1 MACGGLS
8 PCPRRGVDY
17 AQQQWGTVMP
27 DGVQVDSF
35 RVRTSGNLHDDESLQ
50 QGLPAREIELGVRV
64 RRVASMA
71 YTRRY
76 GTLADAMK
84 HDEFRV
90 KDIAGNDGVIVYELE
105 HEVRTLRHPGFVA
118 KRWTRNE
125 L

>member
-1 MACGGLS
+1 
-8 PCPRRGVDY
+8 
-17 AQQQWGTVMP
+17 
-27 DGVQVDSF
+27 
-35 RVRTSGNLHDDESLQ
+35 
-50 QGLPAREIELGVRV
+50 
-64 RRVASMA
+64 MA

-105 HEVRTLRHPGFVA
+105 HEVRTLNHPGFVA
-118 KRWTRNE
+118 KRWTRQE

>member
-1 MACGGLS
+1 MAPGAAHTPPPRPNTL
-8 PCPRRGVDY
+8 PRR
-17 AQQQWGTVMP
+17 
-27 DGVQVDSF
+27 
-35 RVRTSGNLHDDESLQ
+35 
-50 QGLPAREIELGVRV
+50 
-64 RRVASMA
+64 RRRGPPSHGFA
-71 YTRRY
+71 RRY

>member
-1 MACGGLS
+1 MRGYGALKDRGLVFEN
-8 PCPRRGVDY
+8 RR
-17 AQQQWGTVMP
+17 
-27 DGVQVDSF
+27 F
-35 RVRTSGNLHDDESLQ
+35 LQ
-50 QGLPAREIELGVRV
+50 F
-64 RRVASMA
+64 
-71 YTRRY
+71 TY
-76 GTLADAMK
+76 GTLADALK

>member
-1 MACGGLS
+1 
-8 PCPRRGVDY
+8 
-17 AQQQWGTVMP
+17 
-27 DGVQVDSF
+27 
-35 RVRTSGNLHDDESLQ
+35 
-50 QGLPAREIELGVRV
+50 
-64 RRVASMA
+64 MA

-90 KDIAGNDGVIVYELE
+90 KDIARANGEVVYELE

-118 KRWTRNE
+118 KRHVVRQE